1 MTVVLLK
8 YISTFGI
15 HKSVDKFKPTYSKY
29 RYPLYFFALV
39 AGWPCIFYLMGWLPF
54 YKTNYIVLFI
64 LVGVTAL
71 HKNAYRLVPKPIAT
85 IILFQIIVWLLYGLF
100 HDDASYLTRVFLL
113 LITLSL
119 LGIQLSYRNKFEFIK
134 TYIIWLAFQAIAGT
148 IGFVLVLI
156 GLLQPISQ
164 FTEMDGRPGYFYGIF
179 TTNAVFDHFIRNA
192 GFYDEPGAL
201 AFWGIFALLLN
212 KLYIN
217 NKKIEYLLLFGLV
230 STLSMAYF
238 IQVFAYF
245 FFFYKNQRMKILL
258 PLILFLLVIIGI
270 TSLNTDL
277 DNAIFGRFRI
287 DKQTGNLS
295 GDNRTELLE
304 KTWKIF
310 KTSPM
315 IGVGA
320 TSLATNIAK
329 KNGFMGANFF
339 VNWASDGIFGVVMT
353 YIPLL
358 FLLKLGQFKRQY
370 TYAFIIILLG
380 YFQRPYTDTQLLYP
394 LLQYTL
400 ILFAYLNV
408 NKHNFKQVSNSI
420 FKNQ

>member
-1 MTVVLLK
+1 MLK
-8 YISTFGI
+8 IIQYLN
-15 HKSVDKFKPTYSKY
+15 YKY
-29 RYPLYFFALV
+29 FLYFFALV
-39 AGWPCIFYLMGWLPF
+39 AGWPCVFYLMGWLPF
-54 YKTNYIVLFI
+54 YITNYVVLFV
-64 LVGVTAL
+64 LVGATAL
-71 HKNAYRLVPKPIAT
+71 IKNSYRFVPKPIAL
-85 IILFQIIVWLLYGLF
+85 IILLQIIVWLFYGLF
-100 HDDASYLTRVFLL
+100 HADTSYLTRVFLL
-113 LITLSL
+113 LITLSI

-134 TYIIWLAFQAIAGT
+134 TYNIWLAFQAVAGT

-164 FTEMDGRPGYFYGIF
+164 FIEMDGRPGYFYGLF
-179 TTNAVFDHFIRNA
+179 TTNAVFDGFIRNA

-217 NKKIEYLLLFGLV
+217 NKKIEYLLLFGLI

-238 IQVFAYF
+238 IQVFAYL
-245 FFFYKNQRMKILL
+245 FFFYKNQRKKVIL
-258 PLILFLLVIIGI
+258 PVILFLLVLIGI
-270 TSLNTDL
+270 ASFNTDI
-277 DNAIFGRFRI
+277 DNAIFGRFTI

-304 KTWKIF
+304 RTWKIF

-320 TSLATNIAK
+320 TNLATTISNK
-329 KNGFMGANFF
+329 EGFVGANFF
-339 VNWASDGIFGVVMT
+339 VNWASDGILGVVIT

-358 FLLKLGQFKRQY
+358 FLLKLGQRNRQY
-370 TYAFIIILLG
+370 TFAFIIILLG

-394 LLQYTL
+394 LIQYTL
-400 ILFAYLNV
+400 LLHAYIDV
-408 NKHNFKQVSNSI
+408 KVYSFMRINKSI
-420 FKNQ
+420 IANGE